1 MSYYCSGDKPLKCA
15 IYARVSTKDK
25 GQDVRNQLEQLR
37 AYCDRQGW
45 KITGEYIDQR
55 SGKNGD
61 REEFRRMMNN
71 AYQREFDVVLFWS
84 LDRFS
89 REGTLETLQYLKQ
102 LSSYGVAFKSFTEQ
116 YLDGT
121 GIFKD
126 AIIGI
131 LAALAH
137 QERVRLSERVTA
149 GLERA
154 RKEGRIGGRPRKNYK
169 HDADAKRIR
178 QLREEGQSIREIAD
192 EVGISKSHVARVCEI
207 LGCAPAAQTPSM
219 TL

>member
-1 MSYYCSGDKPLKCA
+1 MKAMKVA
-15 IYARVSTKDK
+15 IYARVSTRDK

-37 AYCDRQGW
+37 AYCERQGW

-61 REEFRRMMNN
+61 REEFKRMMNN

-89 REGTLETLQYLKQ
+89 REGTLETLQHLKR
-102 LSSYGVAFKSFTEQ
+102 LSSCGVAFKSFTEEF
-116 YLDGT
+116 LDGT
-121 GIFKD
+121 GIFKE

-137 QERVRLSERVTA
+137 QERVRLSERVSA

-154 RKEGRIGGRPRKNYK
+154 RKQGRVGGRPRVRLDRDK
-169 HDADAKRIR
+169 DVAKIR
-178 QLREEGQSIREIAD
+178 QMREDGESIRDIAD
-192 EVGISKSHVARVCEI
+192 QLGRKKSSVARICQT
-207 LGCAPAAQTPSM
+207 LGCSPASSAPVM
-219 TL
+219 LV

>member
-1 MSYYCSGDKPLKCA
+1 LHSLSRWLCA
-15 IYARVSTKDK
+15 
-25 GQDVRNQLEQLR
+25 LLP
-37 AYCDRQGW
+37 W
-45 KITGEYIDQR
+45 KITGKYIDQR

-61 REEFRRMMNN
+61 REEFKRMMNN

-89 REGTLETLQYLKQ
+89 REGVLETLQHLKR

-137 QERVRLSERVTA
+137 QERVRLSERVVA

-154 RKEGRIGGRPRKNYK
+154 RKQGRVGGVRRFAATATRTPPRFANCAKMARAMARSLTSW
-169 HDADAKRIR
+169 DAAAPT
-178 QLREEGQSIREIAD
+178 SPAY
-192 EVGISKSHVARVCEI
+192 ARRW
-207 LGCAPAAQTPSM
+207 AAHQPPVPQ
-219 TL
+219 

>member
-1 MSYYCSGDKPLKCA
+1 MKCA
-15 IYARVSTKDK
+15 IYARVSTRDK

-37 AYCDRQGW
+37 AYCERLGW
-45 KITGEYIDQR
+45 KIVGEYIDER

-61 REEFRRMMNN
+61 REEFKRMMNN

-89 REGTLETLQYLKQ
+89 REGTLETLQHLKR
-102 LSSYGVAFKSFTEQ
+102 LSSYGVAFKSFTEEF
-116 YLDGT
+116 LDGT
-121 GIFKD
+121 GLFKD

-137 QERVRLSERVTA
+137 QERVRLSERVVA

-154 RKEGRIGGRPRKNYK
+154 RKQGRVGGRPRIKRQ
-169 HDADAKRIR
+169 HDKDAKRIR
-178 QLREEGQSIREIAD
+178 EMRENGESLRDIATQLGR
-192 EVGISKSHVARVCEI
+192 SHATVARICQT
-207 LGCAPAAQTPSM
+207 LNCAATAPGSTEAM
-219 TL
+219 VL

>member
-1 MSYYCSGDKPLKCA
+1 MKCA
-15 IYARVSTKDK
+15 IYARVSTRDK

-37 AYCDRQGW
+37 AYCERQGW

-61 REEFRRMMNN
+61 REEFKRMMSN

-137 QERVRLSERVTA
+137 QERVRLSERVVA

-154 RKEGRIGGRPRKNYK
+154 RKQGRVGGRPKIRRDRDN
-169 HDADAKRIR
+169 DAAKIR
-178 QLREEGQSIREIAD
+178 QLREDGQSYGEIAD
-192 EVGISKSHVARVCEI
+192 ELGRSRSDIARVCQT
-207 LGCAPAAQTPSM
+207 LGCAPASSASVMLT
-219 TL
+219 

>member
-1 MSYYCSGDKPLKCA
+1 MKCA
-15 IYARVSTKDK
+15 IYARVSTRDK

-37 AYCDRQGW
+37 AYCQRQDW
-45 KITGEYIDQR
+45 QIAGEYIDQR

-61 REEFRRMMNN
+61 REEFKRMMNS

-89 REGTLETLQYLKQ
+89 REGTLETVQHFKR
-102 LSSYGVAFKSFTEQ
+102 LSSYGIAFKSFTEEF
-116 YLDGT
+116 LDGT

-137 QERVRLSERVTA
+137 QERVRLSERVVA

-154 RKEGRIGGRPRKNYK
+154 RKQGRVGGRPRKQYERDK
-169 HDADAKRIR
+169 DAAKIR
-178 QLREEGQSIREIAD
+178 QLREDGQSLQEIAD
-192 EVGISKSHVARVCEI
+192 ELGRSKSDIVRMCTALNCT
-207 LGCAPAAQTPSM
+207 PAAEPEPAM
-219 TL
+219 VL

>member
-1 MSYYCSGDKPLKCA
+1 MKVA
-15 IYARVSTKDK
+15 IYARVSTRDK
-25 GQDVRNQLEQLR
+25 GQDVRNQLEQLC

-61 REEFRRMMNN
+61 REKFRRMMNS
-71 AYQREFDVVLFWS
+71 AYHREFDVVLFWS

-89 REGTLETLQYLKQ
+89 REGVLETLQYLKL

-154 RKEGRIGGRPRKNYK
+154 RKEGRVGGRPKVRR
-169 HDADAKRIR
+169 DRDREAAKIR
-178 QLREEGQSIREIAD
+178 QLREDGQSLQEIAD
-192 EVGISKSHVARVCEI
+192 ELGRTKSDIARVVNALNCSSASGASVM
-207 LGCAPAAQTPSM
+207 LV
-219 TL
+219 

>member
-1 MSYYCSGDKPLKCA
+1 MVLQNRHTLPVWRWRISAMKVA
-15 IYARVSTKDK
+15 IYARVSSPDK

-37 AYCDRQGW
+37 AYCGRLGW
-45 KITGEYIDQR
+45 KITGEYIDER

-137 QERVRLSERVTA
+137 QERVRLSERVVA

-169 HDADAKRIR
+169 H
-178 QLREEGQSIREIAD
+178 
-192 EVGISKSHVARVCEI
+192 
-207 LGCAPAAQTPSM
+207 
-219 TL
+219 

>member
-1 MSYYCSGDKPLKCA
+1 MRVA
-15 IYARVSTKDK
+15 IYARVSTRDK

-45 KITGEYIDQR
+45 NLVGEYVDQL

-61 REEFRRMMNN
+61 REEFQRMMKN
-71 AYQREFDVVLFWS
+71 AYQCEFDVVLFWS

-89 REGTLETLQYLKQ
+89 REGVLETLQHLQ
-102 LSSYGVAFKSFTEQ
+102 RLTSFGVAFKSYTEQ

-121 GIFKD
+121 GLFRD

-137 QERVRLSERVTA
+137 QERVRLSERVVA

-154 RKEGRIGGRPRKNYK
+154 RAEGRVGGRPKVRRERDK
-169 HDADAKRIR
+169 DAAKIR
-178 QLREEGQSIREIAD
+178 QLRDDGQSYKEIAD
-192 EVGISKSHVARVCEI
+192 ELGRSKSDIGRVCAT
-207 LGCAPAAQTPSM
+207 LGCAPVTGQSPA
-219 TL
+219 LLL

>member
-1 MSYYCSGDKPLKCA
+1 VKVA
-15 IYARVSTKDK
+15 IYARVSTRDK

-45 KITGEYIDQR
+45 QITGEYIDQR

-61 REEFRRMMNN
+61 REEFKRMMNN

-89 REGTLETLQYLKQ
+89 REGTLETLQHLKR
-102 LSSYGVAFKSFTEQ
+102 LSSYGVSFKSFTEEF
-116 YLDGT
+116 LDGT

-137 QERVRLSERVTA
+137 QERVRLSERVVA

-154 RKEGRIGGRPRKNYK
+154 RKQGRVGGRPRINRQRDK
-169 HDADAKRIR
+169 DAAKIR
-178 QLREEGQSIREIAD
+178 QLRDDGQSYQDIAD
-192 EVGISKSHVARVCEI
+192 ELGRSRADIARVCAS
-207 LGCAPAAQTPSM
+207 LGCSPASSAPVM
-219 TL
+219 LM

>member
-1 MSYYCSGDKPLKCA
+1 MALRVNTVKCA

-37 AYCDRQGW
+37 AYCDKQGW
-45 KITGEYIDQR
+45 KITGEYIDER
-55 SGKNGD
+55 GGKNGD
-61 REEFRRMMNN
+61 REEFKRMMNN

-84 LDRFS
+84 LDCFS
-89 REGTLETLQYLKQ
+89 REGVLETLQYLKL

-154 RKEGRIGGRPRKNYK
+154 RKEGRVGGRPRKDYK
-169 HDADAKRIR
+169 HDKDAKKIR
-178 QLREEGQSIREIAD
+178 QLREDGQSYRGIAD
-192 EVGISKSHVARVCEI
+192 ELGRSKSDIALICQV
-207 LGCAPAAQTPSM
+207 LGCAPATQTQSM
-219 TL
+219 IL

>member
-1 MSYYCSGDKPLKCA
+1 MRCA
-15 IYARVSTKDK
+15 IYARVSPKDK
-25 GQDVRNQLEQLR
+25 GQEVRNQLEQLR

-45 KITGEYIDQR
+45 KIIEEYIDQR
-55 SGKNGD
+55 SGQNGD
-61 REEFRRMMNN
+61 REEFKRMMNN

-89 REGTLETLQYLKQ
+89 REGVLEMLQYLKL

-154 RKEGRIGGRPRKNYK
+154 REEGRVGGRPRKQYE
-169 HDADAKRIR
+169 HDKDAKRIR
-178 QLREEGQSIREIAD
+178 QLREDGQSIRDIAD
-192 EVGISKSHVARVCEI
+192 ELGRGRSDVARICAA
-207 LGCAPAAQTPSM
+207 LNCAPAAQTPSGM
-219 TL
+219 L

>member
-1 MSYYCSGDKPLKCA
+1 MKVA

-61 REEFRRMMNN
+61 REEFQRLMNN

-89 REGTLETLQYLKQ
+89 REGVLETLQYLKQ

-137 QERVRLSERVTA
+137 QERVRLSERVVA

-154 RKEGRIGGRPRKNYK
+154 KKQGRIGGRPRKQYERDR
-169 HDADAKRIR
+169 DAQRIR
-178 QLREEGQSIREIAD
+178 QLREDGQSYQEIAD
-192 EVGISKSHVARVCEI
+192 ELGRSKSNIAKVCQV
-207 LGCAPAAQTPSM
+207 LGCAPAAPTEAIM
-219 TL
+219 L

>member
-1 MSYYCSGDKPLKCA
+1 VKVA
-15 IYARVSTKDK
+15 IYARVSTRDK
-25 GQDVRNQLEQLR
+25 GQDVRNQLEQLH

-45 KITGEYIDQR
+45 KIAGEYIDQR

-61 REEFRRMMNN
+61 REEFKRMMNN

-137 QERVRLSERVTA
+137 QERVRLSERVVA

-154 RKEGRIGGRPRKNYK
+154 KKQGRVGGRPKTRRDRDR
-169 HDADAKRIR
+169 DAAKIR
-178 QLREEGQSIREIAD
+178 QLREDGQSYQEIAD
-192 EVGISKSHVARVCEI
+192 ELGRSKADIGRVCAA
-207 LGCAPAAQTPSM
+207 LNCAATSAPAM
-219 TL
+219 LV

>member
-1 MSYYCSGDKPLKCA
+1 MVEGNIVRVA
-15 IYARVSTKDK
+15 IYARVSTRDK

-37 AYCDRQGW
+37 GYCGRQGW
-45 KITGEYIDQR
+45 EITGEYIDQR

-61 REEFRRMMNN
+61 REEFKRMMNN

-89 REGTLETLQYLKQ
+89 REGTLETLQHLKR
-102 LSSYGVAFKSFTEQ
+102 LSSYGVSFKSFTEEF
-116 YLDGT
+116 LDGT

-137 QERVRLSERVTA
+137 QERVRLSERVVA

-154 RKEGRIGGRPRKNYK
+154 RKQGRVGGRPRINRK
-169 HDADAKRIR
+169 HDKDAAKIR
-178 QLREEGQSIREIAD
+178 QLRDDGQSYAEIAD
-192 EVGISKSHVARVCEI
+192 ELGRSKASIERICVALRCS
-207 LGCAPAAQTPSM
+207 PAASTASM
-219 TL
+219 TLI